1 MCCGT
6 GQCAKQQTPVQANPR
21 VLHSMISGGVR
32 WPGRFVHPI
41 QHFCFRCCY
50 SHLAEF
56 SLSVKAEACMMVR
69 DCCVVREGL
78 VYMGQ
83 HFLIALIQVRPPPL
97 LLLTHGYLC
106 HHPYFPH
113 CVDAL
118 NFFSLMPESMVKLQQ
133 VHVKATCLQITLST
147 RDHKVVLTRLAL
159 GSPKTSVTSNP
170 EGLPSDTAFLKT
182 WE

>member
-21 VLHSMISGGVR
+21 VLHSLCSGGVR

-41 QHFCFRCCY
+41 RHFCFRCCY

-56 SLSVKAEACMMVR
+56 GLSVKAEACTM
-69 DCCVVREGL
+69 VREGL
-78 VYMGQ
+78 LCMGQ
-83 HFLIALIQVRPPPL
+83 HFLIALIQVRPLPL

-113 CVDAL
+113 RVDAL
-118 NFFSLMPESMVKLQQ
+118 NLFSLMPQSMVKLQQ
-133 VHVKATCLQITLST
+133 VHVRATCLQMTLST
-147 RDHKVVLTRLAL
+147 RDRKVVLTRLAL
-159 GSPKTSVTSNP
+159 GSPKISVTSNP
-170 EGLPSDTAFLKT
+170 ESLPSDTAFLKT